1 MSSRLPSRS
10 ATFYCGRRARERRS
24 VRRRSIVWLRTNVRC
39 SDVGRNITPLRDAVR
54 SNARP
59 LPPCPSAMAL
69 IGGTLGHPGPS
80 ATLGTPI
87 LSPPVSL
94 LLLLL
99 VAALFVVGP
108 PKNLSWPEVSWSLSE
123 EKNFRTVGNGGPP
136 ALPHP
141 WRFSLLRICAVES
154 ADGCRRRSEG
164 VSVLFGCVG
173 LVVVRRRRDA

>member
-10 ATFYCGRRARERRS
+10 ATFYCDPRAREIRS
-24 VRRRSIVWLRTNVRC
+24 GRPRSIVWLRTNVRC
-39 SDVGRNITPLRDAVR
+39 SDVGMNITPLRDAVR

-69 IGGTLGHPGPS
+69 TNWRHSWASRAVRHPWNTNS
-80 ATLGTPI
+80 
-87 LSPPVSL
+87 LSPRFSSSTSTL
-94 LLLLL
+94 LQ
-99 VAALFVVGP
+99 LFLSSVP
-108 PKNLSWPEVSWSLSE
+108 PKT
-123 EKNFRTVGNGGPP
+123 FRGLKYLGVCRRRGDGGPL

-141 WRFSLLRICAVES
+141 WMSSPLRICALVES

-173 LVVVRRRRDA
+173 LVVVRGRRDA